1 MNVLLGSRKL
11 ASMPAA
17 GTTAA
22 PAAGTTAAPAAGLL
36 SFYLLTYTLVTAIS
50 QLPNKFIIIIITDI
64 SKRTINDKLS
74 QRRAWRQSNQTTK
87 SSVFSFCR
95 NISIVRAGSRNADVS
110 EFQDKYNTSS

>member
-1 MNVLLGSRKL
+1 
-11 ASMPAA
+11 MPAA

-50 QLPNKFIIIIITDI
+50 QLPNKFIIIIIIITDI

-74 QRRAWRQSNQTTK
+74 SLMIQNLIAMIDKINKPCNRQWL
-87 SSVFSFCR
+87 
-95 NISIVRAGSRNADVS
+95 
-110 EFQDKYNTSS
+110 